1 MLFETEN
8 QGFIVLSVF
17 FIAFFVAIICEF
29 LKLFNQ
35 KSKHKFTKVCFDFFA
50 SFSVC
55 VFLFF
60 LCVLLNFGEIR
71 FYILVIYITGL
82 TLGSFVFRKIK
93 KHFIKQKLKKL
104 LKKEKG
110 MWSFSFP
117 FPAPIF

>member
-17 FIAFFVAIICEF
+17 FIAFFVAIFCEL

-35 KSKHKFTKVCFDFFA
+35 RSKHKFIKVCFDFFV

-55 VFLFF
+55 SFLFVI
-60 LCVLLNFGEIR
+60 CVWFNFGQIR
-71 FYILVIYITGL
+71 FYILAVYLFGL
-82 TLGSFVFRKIK
+82 VCGSFIFGKIK

-104 LKKEKG
+104 LKKEKR
-110 MWSFSFP
+110 M
-117 FPAPIF
+117 